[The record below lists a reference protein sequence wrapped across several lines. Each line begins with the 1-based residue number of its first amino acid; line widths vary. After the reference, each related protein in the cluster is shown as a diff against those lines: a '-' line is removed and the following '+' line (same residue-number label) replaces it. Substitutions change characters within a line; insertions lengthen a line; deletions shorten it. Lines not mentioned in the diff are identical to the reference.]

1 MMSPDWPARAVLPR
15 RILVVVDEPAFAD
28 VIGEALTEA
37 GHTVEVADDEPAV
50 RAALART
57 RFDAAIVDLD
67 TRARNGL
74 QLFLRIQALAPATLR
89 IALLPCG
96 GLPPGAAGVPF
107 HLALEKPPR
116 LAALVRAVDVARAV
130 ASN

>member
-1 MMSPDWPARAVLPR
+1 MMSPNPSARAIPR
-15 RILVVVDEPAFAD
+15 RVLVVVDDPAFAD
-28 VIGEALTEA
+28 VIREALADA
-37 GHTVEVADDEPAV
+37 GHAVDVAEDE
-50 RAALART
+50 AALRGALGRA

-67 TRARNGL
+67 TRPRNGVRLLL
-74 QLFLRIQALAPATLR
+74 QIRAASPATTL

-96 GLPPGAAGVPF
+96 GLAPGAGGVPY

-116 LAALVRAVDVARAV
+116 LSALLRAVSVARAV